1 MGGLLLNPFP
11 VNKGILPSGTD
22 FNDVI
27 ENGLYKLTGGTYSNI
42 PGNTYGILSVLSYP
56 NYVTFQMYIAALA
69 TGGNTY
75 IRQCYNNVWTAWIKL
90 N

>member
-27 ENGLYKLTGGTYSNI
+27 DNGLYKLTGGTYSNI
-42 PGNTYGILSVLSYP
+42 PGNSYGALSVLSYP

-75 IRQCYNNVWTAWIKL
+75 IRQCFNNVWTTWIKL